1 MLFCFMSFLLNT
13 HYYVTRYSECHY
25 AECCY
30 AECRGAAERC
40 TDIEVNFCKIWNFS
54 SHSKKKNIFE
64 QKFENMKTL
73 SNFVF
78 DISKIISYFHYKNI
92 CCYIW
97 ISKLACFSLA
107 NTPAIV
113 VYLQTRTIRSQPLEL
128 CTFRVP
134 IRFDFKYQT
143 RMYLVTNK

>member
-13 HYYVTRYSECHY
+13 HYCVTCYSECHY

-40 TDIEVNFCKIWNFS
+40 ADIEVNFCKIWNFS

-78 DISKIISYFHYKNI
+78 DISKIISHFHYI
-92 CCYIW
+92 SLCCYIW
-97 ISKLACFSLA
+97 ICKLECFFACKHFTHCSIFA
-107 NTPAIV
+107 NKDHQEP
-113 VYLQTRTIRSQPLEL
+113 TRGMVHLSCSNQI
-128 CTFRVP
+128 
-134 IRFDFKYQT
+134 
-143 RMYLVTNK
+143 